1 MNQKELDLILAN
13 HINWLNDKPG
23 GERAVLTG
31 AVLTDAVL
39 TGAVLT
45 RAVLTDAVLTD
56 AVLTDA
62 VLTGA
67 VLTRAVLT
75 RANFTRANFTR
86 ADFTDAVLRD
96 ADFTGAVLTGAVL
109 TDADFTGAVL
119 TRANFTDA
127 VLTDADFTDA
137 NFTDAVLRGADF
149 SGSKGLLTSKKF
161 LSQFKKDK
169 SGIYVYKTF
178 GAYKTPPA
186 TWIIEKDSIIE
197 ETVNPDRCTECGS
210 GINFATLDWI
220 KNDSKAKKKNIWLCK
235 ILWEDTADVIVPYN
249 TDGKARCAR
258 LQLVKIVEEK

>member
-119 TRANFTDA
+119 TR
-127 VLTDADFTDA
+127 A